1 MPPLKDASDLKYV
14 VGDIV
19 LVIRRSLS
27 VQTKEDDVEQQKKS
41 IFYTRCL
48 IKLGSFFVIH

>member
-14 VGDIV
+14 VGDKV

-27 VQTKEDDVEQQKKS
+27 VQTKEDDVEQQREN
-41 IFYTRCL
+41 IFHTRCL

>member
-27 VQTKEDDVEQQKKS
+27 VQTKEDDVEQ
-41 IFYTRCL
+41 
-48 IKLGSFFVIH
+48 